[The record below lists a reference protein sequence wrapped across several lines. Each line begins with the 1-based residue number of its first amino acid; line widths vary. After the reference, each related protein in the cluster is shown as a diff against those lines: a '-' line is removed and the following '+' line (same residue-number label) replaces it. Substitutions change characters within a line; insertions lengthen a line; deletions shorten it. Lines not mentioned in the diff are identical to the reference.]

1 MYVFMTSYRT
11 SVKFSM
17 EYFDSTLFVNEVCN
31 LKSIDSSLQQ
41 CAFEATVRTNVSCKE
56 NVERWVADFSERSG
70 TGWIV
75 RKTYPSLQRLE
86 LRQI

>member
-1 MYVFMTSYRT
+1 
-11 SVKFSM
+11 M

-31 LKSIDSSLQQ
+31 LQQ

-56 NVERWVADFSERSG
+56 DVERWVADFSERSG

-75 RKTYPSLQRLE
+75 RKTYPSLQATNLIWRLCHVPITT
-86 LRQI
+86 LA